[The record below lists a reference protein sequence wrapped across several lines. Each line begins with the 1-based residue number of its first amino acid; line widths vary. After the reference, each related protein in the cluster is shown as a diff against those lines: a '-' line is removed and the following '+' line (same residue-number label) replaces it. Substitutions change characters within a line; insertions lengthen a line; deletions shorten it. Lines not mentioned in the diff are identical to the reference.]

1 MHKIAILKNVKAR
14 FLQMRR
20 VISKTSVR
28 AIIFQN
34 HPPTSIFNFISK
46 CLQGQCIGPVRI
58 RPPQFRIPH
67 HDTGA
72 RVWTHSST
80 YHQKC
85 CICDIDGG
93 FLMVAGAYDIVT
105 RMHPD
110 GPSAC
115 ERPGIWSHDL
125 ALTQDIN
132 NESNPILTNSRFI
145 TQKAWYFWKIV
156 TMREISA
163 YLSK

>member
-1 MHKIAILKNVKAR
+1 MAPWVMVRSIQFLRRGNSQALYYVVKLYSNTGHKKKFSEISNKYRPWTEIII
-14 FLQMRR
+14 FLWKKYMRR

-34 HPPTSIFNFISK
+34 HPPTSIFNFTSK
-46 CLQGQCIGPVRI
+46 FLQGQCIGPVRI

-72 RVWTHSST
+72 RMWTQSST

-93 FLMVAGAYDIVT
+93 FFMVVRRYDIMP
-105 RMHPD
+105 RWHRN
-110 GPSAC
+110 GPN
-115 ERPGIWSHDL
+115 
-125 ALTQDIN
+125 ALRDHAI
-132 NESNPILTNSRFI
+132 
-145 TQKAWYFWKIV
+145 
-156 TMREISA
+156 
-163 YLSK
+163 

>member
-1 MHKIAILKNVKAR
+1 ML
-14 FLQMRR
+14 FLDSNLRR
-20 VISKTSVR
+20 VISKSDVR

-46 CLQGQCIGPVRI
+46 FLQGQCIGPVRI

-72 RVWTHSST
+72 RVWTQSST

-93 FLMVAGAYDIVT
+93 FLMVVRRYDIMPQWH
-105 RMHPD
+105 RN
-110 GPSAC
+110 GPNTLRNHAIQH
-115 ERPGIWSHDL
+115 RNL
-125 ALTQDIN
+125 TLTQDLN
-132 NESNPILTNSRFI
+132 NEGNPNLTKCEKMPIFLFYELLGKILT
-145 TQKAWYFWKIV
+145 
-156 TMREISA
+156 
-163 YLSK
+163 